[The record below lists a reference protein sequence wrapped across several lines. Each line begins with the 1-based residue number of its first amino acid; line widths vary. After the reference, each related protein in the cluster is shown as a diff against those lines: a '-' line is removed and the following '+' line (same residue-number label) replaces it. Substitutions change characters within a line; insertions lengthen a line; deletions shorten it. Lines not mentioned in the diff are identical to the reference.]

1 MSVLPPLP
9 LPLPLPLP
17 PRGLLPPRGALKPLV
32 DGLTGDCVGGR
43 IGTLPDAVVAVV
55 VVVVV
60 GVVEIVTAV
69 VVIDVVVDV
78 AVELDA
84 AAVAVFGVDV
94 IGVGLDD
101 AAGGVCG
108 GVATIPKRKPLAS
121 RASWSLR
128 LLSSFAALL
137 LSSSPRS
144 DRPLRP

>member
-9 LPLPLPLP
+9 PPLPLPLP
-17 PRGLLPPRGALKPLV
+17 PQGLLPPRGALKPLV

-60 GVVEIVTAV
+60 EVAEIVAAV
-69 VVIDVVVDV
+69 VVVDVVVDV
-78 AVELDA
+78 AIEVDA
-84 AAVAVFGVDV
+84 AISAAFGVDV
-94 IGVGLDD
+94 RGAVLDD

-108 GVATIPKRKPLAS
+108 GVATIPKRLPLAS
-121 RASWSLR
+121 RASRSFLC
-128 LLSSFAALL
+128 LSSFAALL
-137 LSSSPRS
+137 LSSSPCS

>member
-1 MSVLPPLP
+1 M
-9 LPLPLPLP
+9 
-17 PRGLLPPRGALKPLV
+17 KPLV

-55 VVVVV
+55 AVDVV

-78 AVELDA
+78 AIGLDA
-84 AAVAVFGVDV
+84 AVVAVFGVDVIGVDV

>member
-1 MSVLPPLP
+1 MN
-9 LPLPLPLP
+9 
-17 PRGLLPPRGALKPLV
+17 PLV

-60 GVVEIVTAV
+60 EVVEVTAAV
-69 VVIDVVVDV
+69 VVIDVVVEVAIGLDV
-78 AVELDA
+78 A
-84 AAVAVFGVDV
+84 AVVVFGVDV

-108 GVATIPKRKPLAS
+108 GVATIPKRLPLAS
-121 RASWSLR
+121 RASRSFLC
-128 LLSSFAALL
+128 LSSFAALL
-137 LSSSPRS
+137 LSSSPCS